1 MENHDRRRLTG
12 EQGDGRITKGPT
24 IIINGIMLSD
34 AQATAMRGA
43 IMQFYSE
50 MNDPYALG
58 EDEIGM
64 SIAKGYKERAAEILA
79 LMTRSVS

>member
-1 MENHDRRRLTG
+1 
-12 EQGDGRITKGPT
+12 
-24 IIINGIMLSD
+24 MLSD